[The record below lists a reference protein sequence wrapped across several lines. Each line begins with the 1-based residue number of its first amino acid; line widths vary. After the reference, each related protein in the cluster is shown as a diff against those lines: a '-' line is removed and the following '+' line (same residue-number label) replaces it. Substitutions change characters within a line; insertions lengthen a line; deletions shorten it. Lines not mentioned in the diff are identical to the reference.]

1 MKALY
6 LFVVVI
12 PPPRYFCIGRAFHV
26 AFYYSPCFHECDIS
40 LMFHL
45 NYHLSQKSYDCEY
58 AACFF
63 WQLAHFTS
71 CSILLPCGLN
81 LFIHIFHMLGNV
93 CSYLYD
99 VQIFSIWST
108 LVEQEYIVPLA
119 QYCIRLYFSRGLRC
133 DKSKDIHVCYAFSFP
148 FCHDSMVITDSKAD
162 VISSGVARDNSLLL
176 MTPLEVFSLSRRKGF
191 ILRLWKIF
199 I

>member
-12 PPPRYFCIGRAFHV
+12 PPPSSLFLHREGLSCSFLLFTLLPWMWHFV
-26 AFYYSPCFHECDIS
+26 NVSPQ
-40 LMFHL
+40 
-45 NYHLSQKSYDCEY
+45 LSPFPEVIWLWVCCMLFL
-58 AACFF
+58 A
-63 WQLAHFTS
+63 AHFTS

-81 LFIHIFHMLGNV
+81 LFIHIFHMLGNF